1 MKAFRLKQSALFAL
15 LWLGQSALAQNLATS
30 RVSELSV
37 VAPSAVEESAL
48 VEPSAP
54 SLEPNPT
61 QETSPE
67 NASLVE
73 SVINKLEPLPDTV
86 ESLLP
91 ETLIPESVPTANKP
105 LIAQAEDLKIGF
117 INFRTIM
124 VHAPQND
131 AIRTILEQEFKD
143 EHKALLQEQQTLS
156 QLEQQLLSL
165 DNQDPQYPT
174 LERQIISKRREL
186 AKRDNEYRDRYS
198 LRRNEE
204 AAKVQNLV
212 LNEIIAVAEE
222 SGFDVILND
231 TGVVYVSERAD
242 LTQLVLKR
250 LKQKST
256 E

>member
-1 MKAFRLKQSALFAL
+1 MKRPSFIQSALFAL
-15 LWLGQSALAQNLATS
+15 LWLGQSALAQTS
-30 RVSELSV
+30 
-37 VAPSAVEESAL
+37 VASHASTESAL
-48 VEPSAP
+48 ADASEPSH
-54 SLEPNPT
+54 
-61 QETSPE
+61 Q
-67 NASLVE
+67 ASLVE

-91 ETLIPESVPTANKP
+91 ETLSPSSLPEEHKP
-105 LIAQAEDLKIGF
+105 LLEQAQGLKIGF

-124 VHAPQND
+124 INAPQND
-131 AIRTILEQEFKD
+131 AIRSILEQEFKD

-165 DNQDPQYPT
+165 DNQDPQYPI

-204 AAKVQNLV
+204 AANVQTLV
-212 LNEIIAVAEE
+212 LNEIIAVAQEA
-222 SGFDVILND
+222 GFDVILND

-242 LTQLVLKR
+242 LTQAVLKR
-250 LKQKST
+250 LKMKS
-256 E
+256 EAEHE

>member
-1 MKAFRLKQSALFAL
+1 MKRPSFIQSALFAL
-15 LWLGQSALAQNLATS
+15 LWLGQSALAQTS
-30 RVSELSV
+30 
-37 VAPSAVEESAL
+37 VASHASTESAL
-48 VEPSAP
+48 ADASEPSH
-54 SLEPNPT
+54 
-61 QETSPE
+61 Q
-67 NASLVE
+67 ASLVE

-91 ETLIPESVPTANKP
+91 ETLSPNSLPAEVPENTPKTLSPSSLPEEHKP
-105 LIAQAEDLKIGF
+105 LLEQAQGLKIGF

-124 VHAPQND
+124 INAPQND
-131 AIRTILEQEFKD
+131 AIRSILEQEFKD

-165 DNQDPQYPT
+165 DNQDPQYPI

-204 AAKVQNLV
+204 AANVQTLV
-212 LNEIIAVAEE
+212 LNEIIAVAQEA
-222 SGFDVILND
+222 GFDVILND

-242 LTQLVLKR
+242 LTQAVLKR
-250 LKQKST
+250 LKMKS
-256 E
+256 EAEHE